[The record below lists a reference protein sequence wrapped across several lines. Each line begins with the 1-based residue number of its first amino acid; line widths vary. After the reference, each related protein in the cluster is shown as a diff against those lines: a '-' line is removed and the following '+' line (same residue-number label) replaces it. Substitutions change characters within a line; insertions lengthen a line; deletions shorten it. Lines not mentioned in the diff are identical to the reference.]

1 MSEYVWIDRAAALQL
16 MKNSR
21 WGQIKRPN
29 TSLLEFRMPATTGM
43 TASEKAREKF
53 SLYIEM
59 SLDAFEEDNW
69 DSVRTD
75 QNGHKE
81 YREDILRKFVGSA
94 MKREIEDE
102 FGEIPRGII

>member
-1 MSEYVWIDRAAALQL
+1 
-16 MKNSR
+16 
-21 WGQIKRPN
+21 
-29 TSLLEFRMPATTGM
+29 
-43 TASEKAREKF
+43 
-53 SLYIEM
+53 M